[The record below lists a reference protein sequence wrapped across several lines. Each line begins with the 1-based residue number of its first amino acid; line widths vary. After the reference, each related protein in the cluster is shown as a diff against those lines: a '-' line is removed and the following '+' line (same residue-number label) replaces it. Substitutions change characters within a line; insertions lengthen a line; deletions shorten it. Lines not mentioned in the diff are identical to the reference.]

1 MMMANSILILGESG
15 TGKSTSL
22 RNLPPEETLV
32 INVLGKPFPFRGAK
46 SKYKPLS
53 QDGLTGNYYASDDP
67 SKIQRLIKKV
77 NDERPEIKYLVLDD
91 FGFTISHSFM
101 RKSHI
106 NGFGKFADIARETFG
121 VFEAIQGMRDD
132 LHCIMIMHT
141 EVDQNGRHKA
151 KTIGKA
157 IDNYVNIEGTFT
169 YVFHALTAEGNYFF
183 LTNNDGQHTCKT
195 PKDCFEEMKVDND
208 LYEIIKVIK
217 AYNEGE

>member
-1 MMMANSILILGESG
+1 MSNSILILGESG

-22 RNLPPEETLV
+22 RNLPHNETML
-32 INVLGKPFPFRGAK
+32 INVLGKPLPFRGSK

-53 QDGLTGNYYASDDP
+53 PDGLSGNYYASDDP
-67 SKIQRLIKKV
+67 LKIQKLIRKV
-77 NDERPEIKYLVLDD
+77 NDARPDIKYLILDD

-101 RKSHI
+101 AKCHI
-106 NGFGKFADIARETFG
+106 NGFGKFSDIARETFG
-121 VFEAIQGMRDD
+121 IFQAIQGMRDD
-132 LHCIMIMHT
+132 LTCIVIMHT
-141 EVDQNGRHKA
+141 ELDQNGKHKA

-169 YVFHALTAEGNYFF
+169 YVFHALTSEGNYFF

-195 PKDCFEEMKVDND
+195 PMGCFEELKIDND
-208 LYEIIKVIK
+208 LKQVIETIK